1 MESSLIVH
9 VGNKYSRAIKSIEY
23 VKPDL
28 VYFLYTEGYGKF
40 KENIINECEHSFDY
54 KEKIIDD
61 FQSIDEVY
69 SAARAIFK
77 ELNGKYRIYVGVSNG
92 TKAMVAG
99 LSLASVGY
107 NCEFLYVGSTP
118 GGRDEEGT
126 GEVLP
131 GHDAVLSEFHPMSK
145 QAFFEINR
153 AKRYFNDFK
162 FDDAITYF
170 KQAEEV
176 LEDKK
181 RVQMY
186 IKITQLFKFW
196 DKFETHVIFSDSNK
210 NFSLDGYLKK
220 QILEEISFHEDL
232 KEYFIREENN
242 FLGQLEKNFEFLDKK
257 ISKRGVILENDI
269 YYYLVD
275 LLNNAH
281 RRIKEEKYDDATARL
296 YRISELIAQ
305 IRLLEIGLINKNVLK
320 DNKVFH
326 VDKKALIETNN
337 IEAIEFA
344 KTKYDFQ
351 NLNEK
356 RLKFSLKESYE
367 LLKYFDDALAKQF
380 LDDKKVDNVLSSRNN
395 SILAHGLNPANKE
408 DTIGLFYKLIEYARE
423 VFPELDKYIDYATF
437 PQFEDLGL

>member
-69 SAARAIFK
+69 SAARTIFK

-162 FDDAITYF
+162 FDDAINYF

-181 RVQMY
+181 RVQIY

-196 DKFETHVIFSDSNK
+196 DKFDNFVTTSEGSEKRLLHAFLK
-210 NFSLDGYLKK
+210 N
-220 QILEEISFHEDL
+220 QILGEINYYEDL
-232 KEYFIREENN
+232 KEYFIYEENG
-242 FLGQLEKNFEFLDKK
+242 FLNQLEKNYEFLFKK
-257 ISKRGVILENDI
+257 ISRKGKIQENDI

-275 LLNNAH
+275 LLNNAQ
-281 RRIKEEKYDDATARL
+281 RRINEEKYDDATARL

-305 IRLLEIGLINKNVLK
+305 IKLLEIGLIDKNILK
-320 DNKVFH
+320 QSKVFH
-326 VDKKALIETNN
+326 IDKKSLIETNN
-337 IEAIEFA
+337 LEAIEFA
-344 KTKYDFQ
+344 ETKPDFQ
-351 NLNEK
+351 NPEEERMKL
-356 RLKFSLKESYE
+356 SLKESFT
-367 LLKYFDDALAKQF
+367 LLEILGDSLAKEF
-380 LDDKKVDNVLSSRNN
+380 LEDKEVDNVLSSRNN

-408 DTIGLFYKLIEYARE
+408 DTIGLFEKLMEYARE
-423 VFPELDKYIDYATF
+423 VFSELDKYIDYATF